1 MRKYVM
7 CLSLAL
13 GLSGCAG
20 FPGQNGEAAASKA
33 VAKRAEARMAA
44 LQDLDFK
51 KAYEYMS
58 PGYRQV
64 KDLKR
69 FRVEFGGAAN
79 IVSFKV
85 LEPECEP
92 EVCRVVVTRVFK
104 VPLGGRRVGKLM
116 DMETSIQQV
125 WVKTD
130 GRWWYSTSR

>member
-1 MRKYVM
+1 MYRYVLG
-7 CLSLAL
+7 LSLAL

-20 FPGQNGEAAASKA
+20 LSGQVDTAKA
-33 VAKRAEARMAA
+33 GKVVAKRAEARMAA

-51 KAYEYMS
+51 QAYAYMS
-58 PGYRQV
+58 PTYRQV

-92 EVCRVVVTRVFK
+92 EVCRVVVTRVVK
-104 VPLGGRRVGKLM
+104 IPMGGRRVGQFM

-125 WVKTD
+125 WVNTD
-130 GRWWYSTSR
+130 GNWWYSTSR

>member
-1 MRKYVM
+1 MYKYVM

-13 GLSGCAG
+13 GLGGCAG
-20 FPGQNGEAAASKA
+20 LSGQADSVKA
-33 VAKRAEARMAA
+33 GKTVAKRAEERMAA

-58 PGYRQV
+58 PSYRQV

-92 EVCRVVVTRVFK
+92 EVCRVVVTRVVK
-104 VPLGGRRVGKLM
+104 LPMGGRRVGQFM

-125 WVKTD
+125 WVNTN
-130 GRWWYSTSR
+130 GTWWYSSSR